1 MIEIMRKY
9 QKRYPKDDE
18 SMKKA
23 AVTKTISIKCCPFKH
38 HVILDYRNSFMN
50 LPIYLFYMK
59 YKRI

>member
-23 AVTKTISIKCCPFKH
+23 AVTKTTA
-38 HVILDYRNSFMN
+38 
-50 LPIYLFYMK
+50 
-59 YKRI
+59 